1 MSRRHVKTY
10 VRDANIPAPVIR
22 NVHNEPRRALRLQP
36 LQPRQQV
43 PLQVL
48 KRVPR
53 EAPQREH
60 PSRLIVEQVELDDAR
75 APRLRVRWG
84 ERWGQRDVELRR
96 RVEHDVHR
104 VPFLRRGVGHRGLA
118 ERV

>member
-1 MSRRHVKTY
+1 MLRRHIKTY
-10 VRDANIPAPVIR
+10 VRDADIPAPIIR
-22 NVHNEPRRALRLQP
+22 NVHNEPRRALRHQP

-60 PSRLIVEQVELDDAR
+60 ARRLIVEQVELHDAR
-75 APRLRVRWG
+75 APG
-84 ERWGQRDVELRR
+84 
-96 RVEHDVHR
+96 
-104 VPFLRRGVGHRGLA
+104 
-118 ERV
+118 